1 MAAKTKTSEAPAS
14 IDEAPKLAKGTRL
27 VGEALLDYVQDEN
40 NRGIAESDLI
50 RGAGYWQEQINKKTG
65 EVYVQINSNP
75 FYKALASAKNLVVI
89 PSVKS
94 TGLTSGARRRFRVRA
109 NPNTGN
115 VTITGS
121 YLAEIGIK
129 PGEYLKIETLADA
142 GELVLLKDEDQTG
155 PVKEVPGQAEL
166 PLDDQPNCS
175 VQDEYGDDSD
185 DDSEAA

>member
-1 MAAKTKTSEAPAS
+1 MAAKTKTPEAPAS

-27 VGEALLDYVQDEN
+27 VGNELLDYVQDEK
-40 NRGIAESDLI
+40 NRGIPESDLI
-50 RGAGYWQEQINKKTG
+50 QGAGYWQEQIKKATG

-75 FYKALASAKNLVVI
+75 FYKALAAAKNLVVI
-89 PSVKS
+89 PPTTSS
-94 TGLTSGARRRFRVRA
+94 GLSSGARRRFRVRA

-121 YLAEIGIK
+121 YLAEIGVK
-129 PGEYLKIETLADA
+129 PGEYLKIETITES

-166 PLDDQPNCS
+166 PLDSEPACS
-175 VQDEYGDDSD
+175 MPDEYGDG
-185 DDSEAA
+185 EAQAA